1 MAISRLS
8 LLSFRPQVLKP
19 FAALLVHAQL
29 NAERQLSQ
37 KSVQK
42 GCAAIP
48 KMLTGSG
55 LDFQVVECAPPE
67 YNKELF

>member
-29 NAERQLSQ
+29 NAFAKVRAEGVRQFENADWQWLGFPSCGMRSPGIQ
-37 KSVQK
+37 
-42 GCAAIP
+42 
-48 KMLTGSG
+48 
-55 LDFQVVECAPPE
+55 
-67 YNKELF
+67 

>member
-37 KSVQK
+37 KSVPK
-42 GCAAIP
+42 GCGNS

-55 LDFQVVECAPPE
+55 LDFQVVEFAPPE
-67 YNKELF
+67 YNTELF